1 MSTDQEFWE
10 QTAVSLTRVLLQG
23 AIMKIEVAKAIAIQE
38 RTMPEFA
45 AELAAETADLLLRER
60 NKRIPGHP
68 TNDKGLSE
76 QQEDKVQDQL

>member
-10 QTAVSLTRVLLQG
+10 QTAVSLARVLLQG

-60 NKRIPGHP
+60 NRRMPGHP
-68 TNDKGLSE
+68 TQDRNMPE
-76 QQEDKVQDQL
+76 EQEDKAQDHP